1 MYVKEKYLSQNR
13 KDKKMQNKQMYL
25 VPQAKVFL
33 LDLDEFLKLPVSSSP
48 AIDDEKEILNRTPRP
63 RRSADE

>member
-1 MYVKEKYLSQNR
+1 
-13 KDKKMQNKQMYL
+13 MQNKQMYL

>member
-1 MYVKEKYLSQNR
+1 MQ
-13 KDKKMQNKQMYL
+13 KKQVYL
-25 VPQAKVFL
+25 VPQAKIVL
-33 LDLDEFLKLPVSSSP
+33 LDSDEFLKLPVSSSP